1 MNSIAE
7 NHSEESKDI
16 HGMSC
21 MLLDTLVTTGLTH
34 ERRQLFKG
42 MKTPQNTISTQFNI
56 TKDVPTCS
64 STEIANTQPEIA
76 LSLHED
82 IPHIITPPNNIS
94 NCPNQIFNNNSIQNH
109 VQSDEDVINV
119 LLSLHNSFFTIQH
132 PKERKILPKIIVQDE
147 IYQTHQPEKMIRCS
161 TCKKR
166 KSVKCFGEK
175 KNGLLNRLCLEC
187 SLMKCKYYDAVVQKQ
202 IKNKS
207 LSNGNETNK
216 KFKFRK
222 KKYNRNKIKK

>member
-7 NHSEESKDI
+7 NHSEDSKDI
-16 HGMSC
+16 HEMSC
-21 MLLDTLVTTGLTH
+21 TLLNTLSSTGLTH
-34 ERRQLFKG
+34 ETRQLFKG
-42 MKTPQNTISTQFNI
+42 MKAPQNNISTQYNL
-56 TKDVPTCS
+56 TKDASMSS
-64 STEIANTQPEIA
+64 STRVANTQPENAFI
-76 LSLHED
+76 LHED
-82 IPHIITPPNNIS
+82 RSHIDTSPNNIS
-94 NCPNQIFNNNSIQNH
+94 NCPQQIFNNNPVQNH

-132 PKERKILPKIIVQDE
+132 PKERRILPKIIVPNQ
-147 IYQTHQPEKMIRCS
+147 IYQTPQPEKMIRCS

-187 SLMKCKYYDAVVQKQ
+187 SIMKCKYYDAVVQKQ

-207 LSNGNETNK
+207 LSDGSETNK
-216 KFKFRK
+216 KFKLRK
-222 KKYNRNKIKK
+222 KKYNRNKIKN